1 MEHVC
6 RNPDPGCPGR
16 HTPSSLPAS
25 PFLTLLWHPALRQ
38 SSPTLSPLKT
48 PFPRES
54 RNQVPKLPEQCALFH
69 EWSGWGSEKPRTV
82 GRQGAAV
89 TSRCPRG
96 PGCQDGHRWSGSGL
110 GARGRCSHPWSLSCL
125 VISSLSP
132 CHPSPTPSPAA
143 LLSSPRAPRPRPS
156 QPAAQPQNSR
166 GSSQEGPRRLP
177 CSGGEQKGGGRGAVG
192 GRGLGWRGQGWGVSE
207 SINHA
212 PLSSCLTHTSP
223 MSCQ

>member
-1 MEHVC
+1 MEHVW

-48 PFPRES
+48 SFPRES

-143 LLSSPRAPRPRPS
+143 LLSSPRAPAPAQASQQPSPRTPGGAPKRV
-156 QPAAQPQNSR
+156 PAGFPALGVSR
-166 GSSQEGPRRLP
+166 RV
-177 CSGGEQKGGGRGAVG
+177 GAVG
-192 GRGLGWRGQGWGVSE
+192 PWEGGGLAGEARDGG
-207 SINHA
+207 
-212 PLSSCLTHTSP
+212 
-223 MSCQ
+223 CQSL